1 MPDEIVVIE
10 GDGIGREVV
19 PAAVEVLESFDLGF
33 EFVEAEAGDAT
44 REATGEALPA
54 ETYDAAADADATL
67 FGAAGETAADVI
79 LPLREAVGS
88 FVNVRPAKAYPGVDA
103 LRPETDVVFLREN
116 TEGVYAGHEDRLSA
130 DLSTLT
136 RVVTSSASRELAEYA
151 CEFVEAG
158 RGPAGDPDEG
168 FTVAHKA
175 NVMRETDGRFREEVT
190 AVADE
195 RGVDADEELMDAFA
209 TKLPLDPT
217 QYGVVVCPNLAGD
230 VLSDLA
236 AGLVGGLGLLPSANV
251 GRDNG
256 LFEPVHGTA
265 PDIAGEGVANPTA
278 AVLSAAM
285 LLEHLGH
292 VEEAR
297 RVRDAVEGV
306 LSDGPRTGDL
316 GGSATTDEVTAAIL
330 DRL

>member
-1 MPDEIVVIE
+1 MTERVTVIE
-10 GDGIGREVV
+10 GDGIGREVI
-19 PAAVEVLESFDLGF
+19 PAAIDVLEALDPEF
-33 EFVEAEAGDAT
+33 EFVTADAGDAVKD
-44 REATGEALPA
+44 ATGEALPA
-54 ETYDAAADADATL
+54 ETYELAASTDATL
-67 FGAAGETAADVI
+67 FGAAGDTAADVI

-88 FVNVRPAKAYPGVDA
+88 FVNVRPARAYPGVDA
-103 LRPETDVVFLREN
+103 IRPETDVVFLREN
-116 TEGVYAGHEDRLSA
+116 TEGVYSGHEARLGD

-151 CEFVEAG
+151 CEFVSDG
-158 RGPAGDPDEG
+158 RGPGNRDG
-168 FTVAHKA
+168 FTVVPKA
-175 NVMRETDGRFREEVT
+175 NVMRETDGRFREEVL

-217 QYGVVVCPNLAGD
+217 QYDVVVCPNLAGD

-251 GRDNG
+251 GHENA

-285 LLEHLGH
+285 LVEYLGY
-292 VEEAR
+292 VGEGE
-297 RVRDAVEGV
+297 RVRDAVESV
-306 LSDGPRTGDL
+306 LSDGPKTGDL
-316 GGSATTDEVTAAIL
+316 GGDATTDEVTAAVI